1 MCSTVSARDRPLQV
15 VPSPCHR
22 ENSKD
27 VGARVVLEVDSG
39 EVQSVERLEGVVV
52 DEAQLLLADLDGLG
66 PNGVAMETTWGD
78 GIFPVVVHYGGRVTV
93 EL

>member
-1 MCSTVSARDRPLQV
+1 MFDRQCAGPASASRAEPMPPGEFEGHWR
-15 VPSPCHR
+15 
-22 ENSKD
+22 
-27 VGARVVLEVDSG
+27 RVVLEVDSG